1 MGCSRAWWGRWLL
14 AVVGAGWGDTPRW
27 WGSGS
32 GERWEL
38 GFGRVGRGGYGVELC
53 DRDAL
58 DRRSGFRG
66 GMRGLDWRRPIEIA
80 LIMEGS
86 TVPLS
91 EEEQRQFEQLERALA
106 AEDPKF
112 VSAMR
117 GTNVRLYYKRRAVLA
132 GVGFVLGIV
141 VLMAGAIIPNTIIGV
156 IGFVMMVACLYIAAL
171 SMKRIS
177 NAGDA
182 DDIPPPPPTKRHRTK
197 HDSSGSFMERMEDRW
212 RRRRDEDL

>member
-1 MGCSRAWWGRWLL
+1 MECM
-14 AVVGAGWGDTPRW
+14 V
-27 WGSGS
+27 
-32 GERWEL
+32 
-38 GFGRVGRGGYGVELC
+38 
-53 DRDAL
+53 
-58 DRRSGFRG
+58 
-66 GMRGLDWRRPIEIA
+66 GLDWSRPIEIA

-141 VLMAGAIIPNTIIGV
+141 VLMTGAILPNTIIGV

-177 NAGDA
+177 NAGDS
-182 DDIPPPPPTKRHRTK
+182 DDVPPPPIKRHRTK

>member
-1 MGCSRAWWGRWLL
+1 MTRWTGGQGFVWGM
-14 AVVGAGWGDTPRW
+14 V
-27 WGSGS
+27 
-32 GERWEL
+32 
-38 GFGRVGRGGYGVELC
+38 
-53 DRDAL
+53 
-58 DRRSGFRG
+58 
-66 GMRGLDWRRPIEIA
+66 GLDWRRPIEIA

-177 NAGDA
+177 NAGDS
-182 DDIPPPPPTKRHRTK
+182 DDIPPPPPPTKRHRTK

>member
-1 MGCSRAWWGRWLL
+1 MAAAPRAGSCATVTRWT
-14 AVVGAGWGDTPRW
+14 GGQ
-27 WGSGS
+27 
-32 GERWEL
+32 
-38 GFGRVGRGGYGVELC
+38 GFVWRG
-53 DRDAL
+53 
-58 DRRSGFRG
+58 
-66 GMRGLDWRRPIEIA
+66 RGLDWRRPIEIA

-117 GTNVRLYYKRRAVLA
+117 GTNVRLYYRRRAVLA

-141 VLMAGAIIPNTIIGV
+141 VLMTGAILPNTVIGV
-156 IGFVMMVACLYIAAL
+156 IGFVMMVACLYVAAL

-177 NAGDA
+177 NAGES
-182 DDIPPPPPTKRHRTK
+182 DDIPPPPPAKRHRTK
-197 HDSSGSFMERMEDRW
+197 HESSGTFMERMEDRW
-212 RRRRDEDL
+212 RRRREEDL

>member
-1 MGCSRAWWGRWLL
+1 M
-14 AVVGAGWGDTPRW
+14 P
-27 WGSGS
+27 GSCRTVTRGT
-32 GERWEL
+32 GGQ
-38 GFGRVGRGGYGVELC
+38 GFV
-53 DRDAL
+53 D
-58 DRRSGFRG
+58 ST
-66 GMRGLDWRRPIEIA
+66 RGLDCTRPIEIA

-132 GVGFVLGIV
+132 GVGFVLGIAI
-141 VLMAGAIIPNTIIGV
+141 LMAGAMIPYVILGV
-156 IGFVMMVACLYIAAL
+156 AGFIVMVACLYIAAL

-177 NAGDA
+177 NAGDT
-182 DDIPPPPPTKRHRTK
+182 DDLPPPPPQSKRSRTR

>member
-1 MGCSRAWWGRWLL
+1 VLKVTRGDERLADAGLL
-14 AVVGAGWGDTPRW
+14 
-27 WGSGS
+27 SGS
-32 GERWEL
+32 CERNAGL
-38 GFGRVGRGGYGVELC
+38 GRGIEGSCRTVTRWTGGQ
-53 DRDAL
+53 
-58 DRRSGFRG
+58 GFVSDQRV
-66 GMRGLDWRRPIEIA
+66 LDWRRPIEIA
-80 LIMEGS
+80 LTMEGS

-141 VLMAGAIIPNTIIGV
+141 VLMTGAILPNTIIGV
-156 IGFVMMVACLYIAAL
+156 IGFVMMVACLYVAAL

-177 NAGDA
+177 NAGES
-182 DDIPPPPPTKRHRTK
+182 DDIPPPPPTKRRQK